1 MNYYIINYENVK
13 KVDKKT
19 YLKLNNQRFDRDYI
33 TWYDDGCNVF
43 IGVCNMDENYVIDI
57 ILQTIGMLKAKY
69 IMWK

>member
-1 MNYYIINYENVK
+1 MNYYVINHENVK

-19 YLKLNNQRFDRDYI
+19 YLKLNNQRLSRDYI

-43 IGVCNMDENYVIDI
+43 IGVCNMNENYVIDV
-57 ILQTIGMLKAKY
+57 ILQTVGVLKAEY